1 MSSFNYFQSLQ
12 ITALL
17 TIKSSQEMPLCNIVK
32 FVELV
37 NKVMVGD
44 LQRGFPSARVNV
56 GGRSPVV
63 VHKVGNTVHSEPH
76 LPALRQRLLIQQPE
90 SGLNYI
96 TVKDKS
102 FF

>member
-1 MSSFNYFQSLQ
+1 M
-12 ITALL
+12 
-17 TIKSSQEMPLCNIVK
+17 
-32 FVELV
+32 VE
-37 NKVMVGD
+37 D

-102 FF
+102 FFKNKTNKVTQLTLRIRLKSQCNKTN

>member
-1 MSSFNYFQSLQ
+1 
-12 ITALL
+12 
-17 TIKSSQEMPLCNIVK
+17 MPLCDIVK
-32 FVELV
+32 FV
-37 NKVMVGD
+37 NKMMVGD

-76 LPALRQRLLIQQPE
+76 LPALRQRFLIQQPE

-102 FF
+102 CWGFFDTTNTPF

>member
-1 MSSFNYFQSLQ
+1 
-12 ITALL
+12 
-17 TIKSSQEMPLCNIVK
+17 MPLCNIVK

-76 LPALRQRLLIQQPE
+76 LPALRQRLLIQQPK

-102 FF
+102 FFKTNKVTQLTLRIRLKSQRNKTN